1 MSMRTPTSS
10 AASMPGSAAAGGAMA
25 GVNVSM
31 VGGGI
36 GAPGMTLAGMNASS
50 AGGVSQAQP
59 TTSIAGGGPTP
70 VQQPPAL
77 LLGATFECS
86 LSGSVIVGQFR
97 HLYDRLSGLCEHG
110 SSQTMFEHE
119 MLYIPAA
126 VQRPVYPSA
135 RNDEIQL
142 RLRVK
147 MTPQTKS
154 RSGRHHLAS
163 EASAALGATG
173 RSKKKQRRAMDLD
186 ASDAAASGATVA
198 LDGGDESMDGI
209 SSGDHHEA
217 RPRKEVLPHHPV
229 SSHHDHH
236 LLQPQQVF
244 TRQYQ
249 ICQFGHQEP
258 GRNLVV
264 RSAIVVKIQGD
275 PFTFLTLLGYTF
287 DDEYVRIG
295 YNFVYNNAC
304 RIAVFRQYK
313 LERPHDPLSIIR
325 PGAPSAGTNG
335 GGGGAAAIGEAGGVG
350 TNGGAQQQQ
359 SSQQPSTTTAV
370 TAAGA
375 TASGSSTPI
384 SSANVTPLTTPLL
397 GGSDHAVPTP
407 TSTPT
412 PIPPTPASSAATLS
426 HSTTTPTT
434 TTTTSTTLGEA
445 GSSSTNPTVNAG
457 AAATATTAA
466 ATMAVVEPPW
476 MIEISSA
483 FVTQENVN
491 AMTEE
496 INHVRALLAG
506 SVRFNS

>member
-1 MSMRTPTSS
+1 MSMRTSTPS
-10 AASMPGSAAAGGAMA
+10 ASLAGSAAGVGAAASGNASMPGGPSAMA
-25 GVNVSM
+25 MPGAGVGMVGAGSQVQGSGPTAPVGG
-31 VGGGI
+31 VGGGP
-36 GAPGMTLAGMNASS
+36 A
-50 AGGVSQAQP
+50 
-59 TTSIAGGGPTP
+59 P

-86 LSGSVIVGQFR
+86 LSGSVHVGQFR
-97 HLYDRLSGLCEHG
+97 HLYDRLTGLCEHG
-110 SSQTMFEHE
+110 SSQPMFEHE
-119 MLYIPAA
+119 MFYIPAI
-126 VQRPVYPSA
+126 QRPVYPSA

-147 MTPQTKS
+147 LTPLAKSKS
-154 RSGRHHLAS
+154 RDPNIPG
-163 EASAALGATG
+163 EASAATGIG

-186 ASDAAASGATVA
+186 ASDAPSGAN
-198 LDGGDESMDGI
+198 LGPDGDEPMGGDNG
-209 SSGDHHEA
+209 GHHHLDSV
-217 RPRKEVLPHHPV
+217 PRKGHASRHQE
-229 SSHHDHH
+229 
-236 LLQPQQVF
+236 QQVF

-275 PFTFLTLLGYTF
+275 PFTFMTLLGYTF

-313 LERPHDPLSIIR
+313 LERLHDPLSIIR
-325 PGAPSAGTNG
+325 PGGAGSAVGATS
-335 GGGGAAAIGEAGGVG
+335 AAAETGLTG
-350 TNGGAQQQQ
+350 T
-359 SSQQPSTTTAV
+359 QQPSSSTTAAPATV
-370 TAAGA
+370 ASA

-384 SSANVTPLTTPLL
+384 SSANITPMATPLPGA
-397 GGSDHAVPTP
+397 GGATVPTP
-407 TSTPT
+407 TAT
-412 PIPPTPASSAATLS
+412 PTPASAAATPS
-426 HSTTTPTT
+426 HTALTG
-434 TTTTSTTLGEA
+434 STTLGDA
-445 GSSSTNPTVNAG
+445 GGSSSTSLASASG
-457 AAATATTAA
+457 AAAAAAAAA
-466 ATMAVVEPPW
+466 ATVVEPPW

-506 SVRFNS
+506 IVHRFVQDRVASFRTVSPHMA